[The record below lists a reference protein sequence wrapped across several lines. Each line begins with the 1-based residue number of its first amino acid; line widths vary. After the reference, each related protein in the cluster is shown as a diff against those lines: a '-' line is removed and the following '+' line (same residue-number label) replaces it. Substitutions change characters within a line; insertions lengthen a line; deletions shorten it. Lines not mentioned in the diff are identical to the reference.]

1 MQAEN
6 LLIQKI
12 ASRPSTEEL
21 LFFIAEDEA
30 ITSAC
35 SSLQKKIAGS
45 NKKEL
50 AKINALCQKYHIS
63 LVYLSRELSHIQN
76 VFAPRETISN
86 EHKLLGLQ
94 AGASIA
100 KVKQAYRRL
109 SIKYHPDTSTEKNT
123 AKFIEITKAY
133 QRIITSTDNKK
144 GSAAP
149 SSSAWR
155 YRKNTPPPPQ
165 QRKKKYLYLFLLVA
179 AALVLVI
186 VRISVHYQK
195 NIMLNNISKKNQA
208 PTQQT
213 FPAVET
219 AIAVKEQPAAH
230 QVYKEHKAHPLV
242 SSKVELKKL
251 EKEEAPDPAVSARA
265 TKNLSSQHSSQEE
278 IPAVRV
284 KSKSMALIQPPQVQP
299 TQVQPTAP
307 DGTAE
312 VAVENLS
319 TPASFSYSHFE
330 SEKNNEKSSVQEPN
344 QEEAKSIM
352 PVEEQSEFFSD
363 IFKQENPA
371 GETMKAATPAAT
383 VVVKQTSNQKKI
395 SSVFPEKRYR
405 KAVIVK
411 PKERKIRKKKSAVA
425 NNDQKHQDLSPQD
438 SLRQFVKNYT
448 TAYMSRDIR
457 KLARFFT
464 KGALENGK
472 PFSEMHKKYTQLFNA
487 TQSIDYRIDI
497 LNTDIQKKGTTATLT
512 GRLHVRL
519 IYSPDK
525 VKSNTGTLTFFLIKD
540 NKSYKVKALTY
551 TIDPQW

>member
-35 SSLQKKIAGS
+35 SALQKKIAGS

-76 VFAPRETISN
+76 VFAPRETISDD
-86 EHKLLGLQ
+86 HKLLGLQ

-100 KVKQAYRRL
+100 EVKQAYRRL

-133 QRIITSTDNKK
+133 QRIITSTDNEKS
-144 GSAAP
+144 GAAP

-165 QRKKKYLYLFLLVA
+165 QRKKKYLYLFLLVT
-179 AALVLVI
+179 AALIFCI
-186 VRISVHYQK
+186 VKISVHYQK

-213 FPAVET
+213 SPAVET
-219 AIAVKEQPAAH
+219 ATAVKEQPPVH
-230 QVYKEHKAHPLV
+230 QAHPLV
-242 SSKVELKKL
+242 SSNVKVQLKKIEQ
-251 EKEEAPDPAVSARA
+251 EKAPTPVVSARA
-265 TKNLSSQHSSQEE
+265 IKNLSSLHISQEE

-299 TQVQPTAP
+299 TQIQPATP
-307 DGTAE
+307 DGTTE

-319 TPASFSYSHFE
+319 TSASFSYSDFE
-330 SEKNNEKSSVQEPN
+330 SEENSEKSSVQEPD
-344 QEEAKSIM
+344 QEEDKSIM

-371 GETMKAATPAAT
+371 GETIKAATPAAT
-383 VVVKQTSNQKKI
+383 VVVVEQTSNQKKI

-472 PFSEMHKKYTQLFNA
+472 SFSEMHKKYTQLFNA

-497 LNTDIQKKGTTATLT
+497 LNTDIQKKGMTATLT